1 MLFYI
6 NLENSYKMVEYIL
19 TSLWKFA
26 ESDPHLLQPFLEL
39 ALSVKTVTRI
49 ELSSLYFYMIYNE
62 AGDLQKKIDQ
72 CDAELKT
79 ASSEELVCELE
90 QELQELKNTM
100 KQLDKIC
107 DAFASVGISYSE
119 FLK

>member
-1 MLFYI
+1 M
-6 NLENSYKMVEYIL
+6 NLEDSHKMVEYIR
-19 TSLWKFA
+19 TSLWNLA

-72 CDAELKT
+72 CDAELKITSTEEVSYEIEKT
-79 ASSEELVCELE
+79 ALT
-90 QELQELKNTM
+90 LKNTM

-107 DAFASVGISYSE
+107 DAFASAGISYSE

>member
-1 MLFYI
+1 M
-6 NLENSYKMVEYIL
+6 NLEDTYKMVEYIQ
-19 TSLWKFA
+19 TSLWNFA

-49 ELSSLYFYMIYNE
+49 ELSSLYFYMMYNKSE
-62 AGDLQKKIDQ
+62 DLRKEIDR

-79 ASSEELVCELE
+79 ASSEESRLQITNNLE
-90 QELQELKNTM
+90 NLQKDQR
-100 KQLDKIC
+100 KLDKIC
-107 DAFASVGISYSE
+107 DAFASAGISYSE

>member
-1 MLFYI
+1 M
-6 NLENSYKMVEYIL
+6 NLEDSHKMVEYIQ
-19 TSLWKFA
+19 TSLWNFA

-49 ELSSLYFYMIYNE
+49 ELSSLYFYMMYNKAE
-62 AGDLQKKIDQ
+62 DLRIAINQ

-79 ASSEELVCELE
+79 ASTEESRVQLINKLE
-90 QELQELKNTM
+90 TLQKDQR
-100 KQLDKIC
+100 KLDKIC
-107 DAFASVGISYSE
+107 DAFASAGISYSE